1 MGPRVLPAPGAVFTY
16 VQTPGFFPLFLAQ
29 LGRTF
34 FRGVAGF
41 IIALAVAIPAGTLM
55 GRRRYR
61 ERLGFFPLLM
71 LQSAPPLFWIT
82 PLVLWLGTRGPVP
95 VVVAFLVTMPL
106 LTLHT
111 MAAIRHI
118 PQWEYDVFSIYTRR
132 RRVVMQELYIPH
144 LLPAL
149 RSNVH
154 LGTLVA
160 IKAAMLAEW
169 FAAQNGF
176 GRMVRVYYQ
185 TFAMVE
191 FIGWAFLFLVIVG
204 GTSLI
209 LEVALQRFLPVYRS
223 TAPRNVSYATPRE
236 EPEICS
242 DTSTSGVVIDRL
254 TFGYDKVPL
263 FSNFSLTLDSGEPT
277 VLYGPSGCGKTTL
290 LKCVAQLLVPWE
302 GTVKN
307 TGRLALVFQNDAL
320 LEHRD
325 VLGNVLLPAFPHY
338 NDRDVERARHALS
351 LWGLHGREHSFPHEL
366 SGGMRKR
373 LAFARAWFM
382 QPQVLLLDEPF
393 VNLDREARDAL
404 WDLFFLRI
412 QEQDITV
419 LIVTHYHEEL
429 LRFPVKLQGWNDL
442 IPAVRQ
448 KPETRDSSESR
459 L

>member
-1 MGPRVLPAPGAVFTY
+1 
-16 VQTPGFFPLFLAQ
+16 
-29 LGRTF
+29 
-34 FRGVAGF
+34 
-41 IIALAVAIPAGTLM
+41 
-55 GRRRYR
+55 
-61 ERLGFFPLLM
+61 
-71 LQSAPPLFWIT
+71 
-82 PLVLWLGTRGPVP
+82 

-106 LTLHT
+106 LTHHT
-111 MAAIRHI
+111 MSAIRHI
-118 PQWEYDVFSIYTRR
+118 PQWEFDVFAIYTSS
-132 RRVVMQELYIPH
+132 RRVVMQELYGPH

-191 FIGWAFLFLVIVG
+191 FIGWAFLFLVIIG
-204 GTSLI
+204 GTSFV
-209 LEVALQRFLPVYRS
+209 LEVVLHRLLPVYRP
-223 TAPRNVSYATPRE
+223 TAPGVFSSPAAPVGEKTL
-236 EPEICS
+236 
-242 DTSTSGVVIDRL
+242 TGGSGVVIDRL
-254 TFGYDKVPL
+254 TFGYDKHPL
-263 FSNFSLTLDSGEPT
+263 FSHVSVALSGGVTT

-290 LKCVAQLLVPWE
+290 LKCISHLIVPWE
-302 GTVKN
+302 GTVDT
-307 TGRLALVFQNDAL
+307 TGKVALVFQSDAL

-325 VLGNVLLPAFPHY
+325 VLGNVLLPSLPRYTSDDIA
-338 NDRDVERARHALS
+338 RARHSLS
-351 LWGLHGREHSFPHEL
+351 LWGLNGREHSFPHEL

-412 QEQDITV
+412 RNQDITV

-429 LRFPVKLQGWNDL
+429 TRFPITLRAWSDI
-442 IPAVRQ
+442 IPVEPPGLSRQ
-448 KPETRDSSESR
+448 DAPVPSAMNPKVPPFRSR
-459 L
+459 RSR